1 MSLFTNYRGNVRFWL
16 KGYLFLGVAALT
28 LVVLLY
34 SNHLIGKMRE
44 HSESTSRLFSRYIAN
59 VLFEVS
65 DDGGLADLRDVIRE
79 SNLPIIITV
88 DDGKPILWH
97 RVPLPDASDEMES
110 MATSDEDF
118 NMLITMDVNNPPTER
133 LRRLVELYREYDR
146 INDPI
151 PIRVLGTNEPQG
163 YVHFGLS
170 PLQRELRLMPFV
182 QLGIFL
188 IFMAVAIQGVRYLKI
203 SEQRSIWVGMAKETA
218 HQLGTPLSALLGW
231 VQLIKDRAHEQGYTD
246 IESSIAEMEVDLGR
260 LEKVTDRFSKIGS
273 RPEFLPVPLDDTV
286 ARTVAYFERRLPTRG
301 EVTTIETRFGDT
313 PPVNGNAELLEWVI
327 ENLIKNAL
335 DAIGEGGGRIQVET
349 SVASGGREVEMRVR
363 DSGRGVPASLRER
376 IFHPGFT
383 TKKRGWGLG
392 LALTRRIVVDYH
404 RGSIRLG
411 ESRAGQ
417 GTTFVVRLPVA

>member
-1 MSLFTNYRGNVRFWL
+1 MT
-16 KGYLFLGVAALT
+16 A
-28 LVVLLY
+28 
-34 SNHLIGKMRE
+34 
-44 HSESTSRLFSRYIAN
+44 
-59 VLFEVS
+59 
-65 DDGGLADLRDVIRE
+65 
-79 SNLPIIITV
+79 
-88 DDGKPILWH
+88 
-97 RVPLPDASDEMES
+97 
-110 MATSDEDF
+110 SDEDF
-118 NMLITMDVNNPPTER
+118 QTLINMDVDNPPTER
-133 LRRLVELYREYDR
+133 LRRLIELYREYDD

-151 PIRVLGTNEPQG
+151 PIRVLGTMQPQG
-163 YVHFGLS
+163 YVHFGES

-231 VQLIKDRAHEQGYTD
+231 VQLIKDRAQEKGYTD
-246 IESSIAEMEVDLGR
+246 IEGSIAEMEVDLGR

-273 RPEFLPVPLDDTV
+273 RPELVPVSLDDT
-286 ARTVAYFERRLPTRG
+286 AAKTVAYFERRLPTRG
-301 EVTTIETRFGDT
+301 GGATIETRLGGT
-313 PPVNGNAELLEWVI
+313 PPVKGNAELLEWVF

-335 DAIGEGGGRIQVET
+335 DAIGDGGGRIDIET
-349 SVASGGREVEMRVR
+349 SLAASGREVEMKVK

-383 TKKRGWGLG
+383 TKQRGWGLG

-404 RGSIRLG
+404 NGSIRLS
-411 ESRAGQ
+411 ESRPGH